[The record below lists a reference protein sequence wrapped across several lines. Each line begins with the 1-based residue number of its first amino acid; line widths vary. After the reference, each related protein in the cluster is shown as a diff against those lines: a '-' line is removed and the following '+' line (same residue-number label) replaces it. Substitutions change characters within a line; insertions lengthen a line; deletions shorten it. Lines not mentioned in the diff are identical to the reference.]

1 MPAEI
6 EHTLEDP
13 AAIEI
18 ATAKEELAVAVG
30 V

>member
-18 ATAKEELAVAVG
+18 ATVKDELAVAVG